1 MKKYRFYK
9 RAHEIPRNNKQQK
22 YKWFHE
28 MDDWH
33 GNRVSVD
40 NRNLTNATK

>member
-22 YKWFHE
+22 YKCFMKW
-28 MDDWH
+28 MNDMAI
-33 GNRVSVD
+33 G
-40 NRNLTNATK
+40 